1 MKDFI
6 FPNTGWEYHKRKRDS
21 GKGAGNTDRC
31 WKKKIENKMISF
43 PSKKKA
49 TDFLSAFEKCGDEV
63 KAIISVKGYGNK
75 FVKKVQKNAAKKTT
89 KTKRKYVRKNVNY
102 KEEVLSE
109 LKKIS
114 SKLKKWRKTWTFTR
128 INWTRSSERNA
139 ICQFMRR

>member
-1 MKDFI
+1 MVNKNGNQIKEKDGNRNNRHKEKTSMKDFI

-63 KAIISVKGYGNK
+63 KAIISVKGYGDK
-75 FVKKVQKNAAKKTT
+75 FVKKVRKNAAKKPT
-89 KTKRKYVRKNVNY
+89 KTKRK
-102 KEEVLSE
+102 
-109 LKKIS
+109 
-114 SKLKKWRKTWTFTR
+114 
-128 INWTRSSERNA
+128 
-139 ICQFMRR
+139 